1 MKEEGTI
8 SVLIPKAI
16 LYSRLLSKETCEFQG
31 SPRQTHGAAL
41 LRMLTP
47 HKEKLSDWLHV
58 EL

>member
-16 LYSRLLSKETCEFQG
+16 LYNRLLSKETCESQE
-31 SPRQTHGAAL
+31 SPRQTHGATL
-41 LRMLTP
+41 LTP